1 MVCTYTRSL
10 GQTVAGATS
19 AALATVTQ
27 KPPWAHEARITADGD
42 SGYLL
47 CPEIRKL
54 WVYDDS
60 AGTYTDATDNAKD
73 KSTSTKVILDDFAA
87 ADFIY
92 IGADQPFRG
101 FAVDVSAVN
110 GGSNTTMT
118 VESSDG
124 DGTWTDT
131 SATDG
136 TTSGSKS
143 MAQDGLVTWTIPSSW
158 VEDTVN
164 GLSNLFWVRVSV
176 DVVFDS
182 EVEVDSITLLNRETV
197 AAHLDTATSGAV
209 ELAMGGI
216 GGLEFTVASGTPNN
230 RIQWLGR

>member
-1 MVCTYTRSL
+1 
-10 GQTVAGATS
+10 
-19 AALATVTQ
+19 
-27 KPPWAHEARITADGD
+27 
-42 SGYLL
+42 
-47 CPEIRKL
+47 
-54 WVYDDS
+54 
-60 AGTYTDATDNAKD
+60 
-73 KSTSTKVILDDFAA
+73 
-87 ADFIY
+87 
-92 IGADQPFRG
+92 
-101 FAVDVSAVN
+101 
-110 GGSNTTMT
+110 
-118 VESSDG
+118 
-124 DGTWTDT
+124 
-131 SATDG
+131 
-136 TTSGSKS
+136 

-209 ELAMGGI
+209 EIAMGGI